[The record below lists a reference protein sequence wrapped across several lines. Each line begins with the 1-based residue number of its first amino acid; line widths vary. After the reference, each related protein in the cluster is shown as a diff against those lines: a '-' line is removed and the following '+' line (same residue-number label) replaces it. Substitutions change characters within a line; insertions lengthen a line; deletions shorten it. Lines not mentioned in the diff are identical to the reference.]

1 VRLARPLRGQPA
13 TAARGTGYNGR
24 VSENR
29 KLSARCPD
37 CGSDLVIDA
46 ATGEVLSHRRPKQP
60 PAGGK
65 DLEALLQGL
74 DQDKARAED
83 VFQREVAAVK
93 DRDRLLDEK
102 FKEAV
107 RRAEE
112 NPDEGRPPRPFDLD

>member
-1 VRLARPLRGQPA
+1 M
-13 TAARGTGYNGR
+13 
-24 VSENR
+24 SENR
-29 KLSARCPD
+29 KLNVRCPD
-37 CGSDLVIDA
+37 CGSDLVVDA

-60 PAGGK
+60 LAGGK
-65 DLEALLQGL
+65 DLDSLLQGL

-83 VFQREVAAVK
+83 VFQREVAALK